1 MADLIKIT
9 PDKERARSLLD
20 TISVRLDAIKLMQNT
35 DAKKFSSKIVEEYY
49 ESVLELMTA
58 IMSIDGFKTRSDAPG
73 SHIAAIEYMHE
84 NYRELD
90 DGEIGMI
97 DDLRKKRVGIT
108 YYGRHV
114 REDYIESNKKEIES
128 IIEKLRAIAI
138 KKLNKGE

>member
-1 MADLIKIT
+1 MELIRIT
-9 PDKERARSLLD
+9 PDRERARSLLD
-20 TISVRLDAIKLMQNT
+20 TVSVRLDAIRLMQKA
-35 DAKKFSSKIVEEYY
+35 DSRKFSSKVVEEYY
-49 ESVLELMTA
+49 ESVLELITA

-128 IIEKLRAIAI
+128 IIEKLKYIVNRRLA
-138 KKLNKGE
+138 